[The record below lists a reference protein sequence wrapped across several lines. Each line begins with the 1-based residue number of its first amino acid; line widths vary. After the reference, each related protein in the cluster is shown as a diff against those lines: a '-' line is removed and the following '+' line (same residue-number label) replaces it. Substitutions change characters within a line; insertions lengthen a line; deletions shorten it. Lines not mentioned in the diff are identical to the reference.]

1 MIWIRHVM
9 VAGMAMLMAGIV
21 LTVLCVGVV
30 SILLRNG
37 PVEVPL
43 MQAFVQDRLN
53 AQMADETVLIG
64 GVSLMS
70 GAQGVGNSIQLRDVE
85 IADTDGRTLLV
96 VPELRTRF
104 SLLSLLHG
112 RVAPEDIGIVGS
124 QLSLER
130 AEDGT
135 ITLFGDG
142 AGLTEGLDV
151 LALLDGLQ
159 TRVGLRSLKKIAL
172 FDTEVAYLDRASGRS
187 WVLANSTLTI
197 TRDGDRLSGRAEL
210 ALSGTDGGAQSN
222 AAKPKTAT
230 MILNGDYVL
239 GSEEATVSFQFAQ
252 AAPSEIADLFQAFDW
267 LRNLETTLSG
277 SVRASLSGDGT
288 LGDLHGVLQLSE
300 GALAETPDSQPLT
313 FSQAKVYFDYNH
325 EKDTLNLTQVDLETS
340 SGALQATGFAQMH
353 RSFSGSVDALSGQ
366 LRLSDINIQRPD
378 LFDQDVGLS
387 AAALDARVSFSPLTI
402 EVGRLA
408 VFDAD
413 TTIKI
418 KGRSVAGETYWENSY
433 DVDVNRIRLARLKQL
448 WPKPVVEKT
457 RRWMNENVS
466 QGQIVNFGG
475 GMRSYSG
482 EYEYAFNFGIED
494 ANFRFV
500 KTVPRLQ
507 EGVGFGYLTHKDLRL
522 DLSSGY
528 VVAPN
533 GTEVDVAG
541 SSLFIPD
548 IHQRPSPGEITLS
561 AKGSVGAAL
570 ALLNVEKFRFL
581 NKVGLSEDI
590 AEGQAVVQGTFKLP
604 LDKDAKTSDV
614 KMDLTARLTDL
625 HSHTLIKGK
634 SLTADVLE
642 AQITDQGVTLSGD
655 AVLDAVPVTARWK
668 QAFGKDVP
676 KESTVFVQFDLSD
689 QNLRAL
695 GIQLPDGTVGGQA
708 RGAMDVTLRKGAA
721 PEFQLSSNLQ
731 GARLSIPALNWSKAA
746 GTAGSLDLTGQLGDQ
761 PQVDRI
767 AFRAPG
773 LAAEGTLDLNPNGS
787 LRRARFES
795 VSVGRWLDTS
805 AILTPQG
812 NGSANI
818 SVNGGRADLRF
829 LDDAAGGGR
838 SGASGNSTIKLA
850 LDQVRITDSLTLS
863 SFSGKLTTAKGL
875 RGSFVGRINGG
886 TRVDGKLFP
895 QSHGTALELT
905 SKDAGGALQSA
916 GLLKNARGGDLRLV
930 LVPRSGDGN
939 YDGNLNISRTRLRD
953 ASAMAGLLNAISV
966 VGLLQ
971 QLEGEGIHFNTV
983 EGGFKL
989 RSNGVK
995 LERISAV
1002 GPSMGMTLDGWYDTA
1017 RKSVNFEGVVTPLYA
1032 VNGIFERLFGP
1043 LMGRRKGEG
1052 MFSFTYRMQGAA
1064 DNPKV
1069 SVNPLSIL
1077 TPGAFREIFRTQPPA
1092 APSQ

>member
-1 MIWIRHVM
+1 
-9 VAGMAMLMAGIV
+9 MLMAGIV
-21 LTVLCVGVV
+21 LTVLSVGGV
-30 SILLRNG
+30 SVLLRSG
-37 PVEVPL
+37 PLEIP
-43 MQAFVQDRLN
+43 MVQTLVQERLN
-53 AQMADETVLIG
+53 TQLAGETVQIG
-64 GVSLMS
+64 GVSLLS
-70 GAQGVGNSIQLRDVE
+70 GTQGVGNSIQLRNVV
-85 IADTDGRTLLV
+85 IADAEGRKLLV

-104 SLLSLLHG
+104 SLLSLLQG

-159 TRVGLRSLKKIAL
+159 NRVGLRSLKKIEL
-172 FDTEVAYLDRASGRS
+172 FDTEVTYLDRASGRS

-210 ALSGTDGGAQSN
+210 VLSGADGGAAAS
-222 AAKPKTAT
+222 AAKPKTAS

-239 GSEEATVSFQFAQ
+239 GSKEATVSFQFAQ
-252 AAPSEIADLFQAFDW
+252 AAPSEIADIFQAFDW

-288 LGDLHGVLQLSE
+288 LGNLHGVLQLSE
-300 GALAETPDSQPLT
+300 GALAETPDSQPIT

-325 EKDTLNLTQVDLETS
+325 EKDALNLTQVDLQTS

-353 RSFSGSVDALSGQ
+353 RSDAGRVDALSGQ
-366 LRLSDINIQRPD
+366 LRLSDINIVRPD

-387 AAALDARVSFSPLTI
+387 AAALDARISFAPLTI

-408 VFDAD
+408 VFDGD
-413 TTIKI
+413 TTIKVRG
-418 KGRSVAGETYWENSY
+418 KSVAGETHWENSY
-433 DVDVNRIRLARLKQL
+433 DVDVNRIGLARLKQL
-448 WPKPVVEKT
+448 WPKPVVDKT
-457 RRWMNENVS
+457 RRWINENVS

-482 EYEYAFNFGIED
+482 KFEYAFNFGIRA

-507 EGVGFGYLTHKDLRL
+507 EGTGFGYLTHQDLRL

-528 VVAPN
+528 VVAPD
-533 GTEVDVAG
+533 GSEVDVAG
-541 SSLFIPD
+541 SGLFIPD
-548 IHQRPSPGEITLS
+548 IHQRPSPGEITLN

-570 ALLNVEKFRFL
+570 GLLNVEKFQFL
-581 NKVGLSEDI
+581 NKVGLSEDV
-590 AEGQAVVQGTFKLP
+590 AQGQAVVAGTFKLP
-604 LDKDAKTSDV
+604 LDKDADTRDV
-614 KMDLTARLTDL
+614 KMNLKARLGGLRSD
-625 HSHTLIKGK
+625 TLIKGK
-634 SLTADVLE
+634 TLTADALMADVTE
-642 AQITDQGVTLSGD
+642 KGVVLSGD
-655 AVLDAVPVTARWK
+655 VMLDSVPVKARWS
-668 QAFGKDVP
+668 QAFGKDLP
-676 KESTVFVQFDLSD
+676 KESSVNASFDLSEA
-689 QNLRAL
+689 NLRSM
-695 GIQLPDGTVGGQA
+695 GIQLPDGTISGRT
-708 RGAMDVTLRKGAA
+708 RGAMDITLRKGAA
-721 PEFQLSSNLQ
+721 PSFALSSDLQ
-731 GARLSIPALNWSKAA
+731 GAQLSIPALNWSKAA
-746 GTAGSLDLTGQLGDQ
+746 GASGRLDISGQLGAQ
-761 PQVDRI
+761 PQVDSI
-767 AFRAPG
+767 AFSAPG
-773 LAAEGTLDLNPNGS
+773 LSAEGRLELNPDGS
-787 LRRARFES
+787 LRRARFDS

-805 AILTPQG
+805 AVLTPTG
-812 NGSANI
+812 TGGSTI

-829 LDDAAGGGR
+829 LDDGTGGGG
-838 SGASGNSTIKLA
+838 SGGSGDSTIKLA

-863 SFSGKLTTAKGL
+863 AFSGKLTTLQGL

-886 TRVDGKLFP
+886 TRVDGQLFP
-895 QSHGTALELT
+895 QEHGTALELT
-905 SKDAGGALQSA
+905 SKDAGGVLQSA
-916 GLLKNARGGDLRLV
+916 GLLKNARGGDMRLV
-930 LVPRSGDGN
+930 LVPRSGEGN
-939 YDGNLNISRTRLRD
+939 YDGSLNVNRTRLRD

-983 EGGFKL
+983 EGQFKL

-995 LERISAV
+995 LEKISAV

-1032 VNGIFERLFGP
+1032 VNGIFERLLGP

-1052 MFSFTYRMQGAA
+1052 MFSFTYRMQGPA
-1064 DNPKV
+1064 DDPKV

-1092 APSQ
+1092 PPAQ

>member
-1 MIWIRHVM
+1 
-9 VAGMAMLMAGIV
+9 MAMLMAGIV
-21 LTVLCVGVV
+21 LTVLSVGVV
-30 SILLRNG
+30 SVLLRNG
-37 PVEVPL
+37 PLEIP
-43 MQAFVQDRLN
+43 MVQTLVQERLN
-53 AQMADETVLIG
+53 TQMAGETVQIG
-64 GVSLMS
+64 GVSLLS
-70 GAQGVGNSIQLRDVE
+70 GTQGVGNSIQLRDVE
-85 IADTDGRTLLV
+85 IADAQGRTLLV

-142 AGLTEGLDV
+142 AGLTKGLDV

-159 TRVGLRSLKKIAL
+159 TRVGLRSLKKIEL
-172 FDTEVAYLDRASGRS
+172 FDTEVTYLDRASGRS
-187 WVLANSTLTI
+187 WVLANSTLAI

-210 ALSGTDGGAQSN
+210 ALSEGKGGAVANDATSEN
-222 AAKPKTAT
+222 AT

-239 GSEEATVSFQFAQ
+239 GSEEATVSFQFAN
-252 AAPSEIADLFQAFDW
+252 AAPSEIADIFQAFDW

-277 SVRASLSGDGT
+277 SVRASLSGNGT

-300 GALAETPDSQPLT
+300 GALAETPDSQPIT
-313 FSQAKVYFDYNH
+313 FTQAKVYFEYNH
-325 EKDTLNLTQVDLETS
+325 ENDALNLTQVDLETS
-340 SGALQATGFAQMH
+340 SGALQAAGFAQMH
-353 RSFSGSVDALSGQ
+353 RGAEGRVDALSGQ
-366 LRLSDINIQRPD
+366 LRLSDISIQRPD

-387 AAALDARVSFSPLTI
+387 SAALDARVSFAPLTI

-408 VFDAD
+408 VFDGD
-413 TTIKI
+413 TTIKV
-418 KGRSVAGETYWENSY
+418 KGKSVAGETYWENSY
-433 DVDVNRIRLARLKQL
+433 DVDVNRIGLERLKQL
-448 WPKPVVEKT
+448 WPKPVVDKT
-457 RRWMNENVS
+457 RRWINENVS
-466 QGQIVNFGG
+466 DGRIVNFAG
-475 GMRSYSG
+475 GMRSYDG
-482 EYEYAFNFGIED
+482 DYEYAFNFGVEA

-500 KTVPRLQ
+500 KTVPNLQ
-507 EGVGFGYLTHKDLRL
+507 EGAGFGYLTHQDLRL

-541 SSLFIPD
+541 SGLFIPD

-561 AKGSVGAAL
+561 AKGDVGAAL
-570 ALLNVEKFRFL
+570 GLLNVEKFQFL
-581 NKVGLSEDI
+581 NKVGLSEDV
-590 AEGQAVVQGTFKLP
+590 AEGQAVVRGTFKLP
-604 LDKDAKTSDV
+604 LDKHAKTSDV
-614 KMDLTARLTDL
+614 KMDLTAQLGGV
-625 HSHTLIKGK
+625 HSDTLIEGK
-634 SLTADVLE
+634 SLTADALV
-642 AQITDQGVTLSGD
+642 AHVTDQGVTLSGD
-655 AVLDAVPVTARWK
+655 VKLDAVPVTARWT

-676 KESTVFVQFDLSD
+676 KQSTVTAAFDLSD
-689 QNLRAL
+689 RNLRAL
-695 GIQLPDGTVGGQA
+695 GIQLPDGTISGQA
-708 RGAMDVTLRKGAA
+708 RGAMEITLKKGAA
-721 PEFQLSSNLQ
+721 PSFVMSSNLQ
-731 GARLSIPALNWSKAA
+731 GARLSISALNWSKAA
-746 GTAGSLDLTGQLGDQ
+746 ATSGKLDMTGHLGDQ
-761 PQVDRI
+761 PQVHSI
-767 AFRAPG
+767 AFSAPG
-773 LAAEGTLDLNPNGS
+773 LSAQGTLDLNADGS
-787 LRRARFES
+787 LRRARFGS

-805 AILTPQG
+805 AVLTPTG
-812 NGSANI
+812 NGSSTI
-818 SVNGGRADLRF
+818 SVNGGRADLRY
-829 LDDAAGGGR
+829 LDDASDG
-838 SGASGNSTIKLA
+838 GNSGGTGSSTINLA

-863 SFSGKLTTAKGL
+863 AFSGKLNTAKGL

-886 TRVDGKLFP
+886 TRVDGQLFP
-895 QSHGTALELT
+895 QEHGTALELT
-905 SKDAGGALQSA
+905 SKDAGGVLQSA
-916 GLLKNARGGDLRLV
+916 GLLKNARGGELRLV

-939 YDGNLNISRTRLRD
+939 YDGSLNVKRTRLRD

-983 EGGFKL
+983 EGQFKL

-1052 MFSFTYRMQGAA
+1052 MFSFTYKMQGAA
-1064 DNPKV
+1064 DDPKV

-1077 TPGAFREIFRTQPPA
+1077 TPGAFREIFRTKPPA
-1092 APSQ
+1092 PPAQ